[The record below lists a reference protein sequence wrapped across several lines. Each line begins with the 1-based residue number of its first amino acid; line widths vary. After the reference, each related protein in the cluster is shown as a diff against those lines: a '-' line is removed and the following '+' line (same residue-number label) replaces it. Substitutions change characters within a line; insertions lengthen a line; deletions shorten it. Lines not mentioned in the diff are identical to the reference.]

1 MELIYDKL
9 LEEADS
15 ENLYIIENAN
25 FQSQA
30 SGLIY
35 NDVIG
40 INKNVRSYA
49 KRNCILAEEIGH
61 YKTTV
66 GNIIDQS
73 SAANRKQE
81 LKARMGPYNR
91 LIGLRGIISCYQA
104 GCNNVYEMAEYLDI
118 AEQFLTDALERY
130 KSKYGE
136 HVQVDNYV
144 IYFVPTLAVFQ
155 IL

>member
-1 MELIYDKL
+1 MIYDKL

-15 ENLYIIENAN
+15 ENLYVIENAN

-30 SGLIY
+30 SGLIN

-81 LKARMGPYNR
+81 LKARMWAYNR

-130 KSKYGE
+130 KSKYCE

>member
-15 ENLYIIENAN
+15 ENLYVIENAN

-30 SGLIY
+30 SGLIN

-81 LKARMGPYNR
+81 LKARRWAYNR
-91 LIGLRGIISCYQA
+91 LIGLRFMKLPAEPSSMKHISSLR
-104 GCNNVYEMAEYLDI
+104 N
-118 AEQFLTDALERY
+118 
-130 KSKYGE
+130 
-136 HVQVDNYV
+136 
-144 IYFVPTLAVFQ
+144 
-155 IL
+155 

>member
-1 MELIYDKL
+1 MIYDKL

-15 ENLYIIENAN
+15 ENLYVIENAN

-30 SGLIY
+30 SGLIN

-81 LKARMGPYNR
+81 LKARMWAYNR

-130 KSKYGE
+130 KRKYGE